1 MKLEIEQPGKDLYRI
16 DSYNTGVICINGEHL
31 TASLII
37 TPRLLI
43 HDWPPQSFADIASQ
57 HIEQIIQLRP
67 EIIILGTGRQL
78 LFLAPPLTV
87 LIHQYGI
94 GFETM
99 DTGAACRSYNLL
111 MSEGR
116 NVAAGLL
123 IPAP

>member
-1 MKLEIEQPGKDLYRI
+1 MKLELDQPGKDLYRI

-43 HDWPPQSFADIASQ
+43 DDWPPRTFADIATQ
-57 HIEQIIQLRP
+57 HIEQLLQLHP
-67 EIIILGTGRQL
+67 EIIILGTGQQL
-78 LFLAPPLTV
+78 HFLTPQLAV
-87 LIHQYGI
+87 LIHRHGI

-123 IPAP
+123 VPAP

>member
-1 MKLEIEQPGKDLYRI
+1 MKLELEQPGKDLYRI

-37 TPRLLI
+37 TPHLLVQ
-43 HDWPPQSFADIASQ
+43 DWPPQSFADIASQ
-57 HIEQIIQLRP
+57 HIEQLIQLRP

-78 LFLAPPLTV
+78 HFLTPQLTV
-87 LIHQYGI
+87 LIHRQGI

-123 IPAP
+123 VPAP